1 MSTYDYPAVATK
13 VITALV
19 KYGFTVTLPRTT
31 GGSID
36 PIDGYTIAG
45 SDASV
50 TTTGLLKSYKDSM
63 IDGTRILNGDRE
75 LLLSNEQEPLP
86 SDKPTI
92 GGESWTIVNIETVK
106 PDDNTVIAYRCQ
118 VRK

>member
-1 MSTYDYPAVATK
+1 MSTYDYPKVATK
-13 VITALV
+13 IVTALV

-36 PIDGYTIAG
+36 PINGYVTAG
-45 SDASV
+45 VDASV
-50 TTTGLLKSYKDSM
+50 ITTGLLKPYKDSM
-63 IDGTRILNGDRE
+63 IDGTRIIRGDKE
-75 LLLSNEQEPLP
+75 LLLSNEQAPLP

-92 GGESWTIVNIETVK
+92 GGESWSIISIETVK
-106 PDDNTVIAYRCQ
+106 TDDNTVIAYRCQ